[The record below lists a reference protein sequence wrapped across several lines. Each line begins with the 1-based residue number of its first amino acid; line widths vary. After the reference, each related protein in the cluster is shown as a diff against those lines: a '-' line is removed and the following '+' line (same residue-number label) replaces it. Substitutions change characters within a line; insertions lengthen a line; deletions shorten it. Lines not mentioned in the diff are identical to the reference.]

1 MYLFQGNSQRAWD
14 VWSSLPGCC
23 PLLAQDISDPAL
35 ALSLLVLCSV
45 AVKVTVLEM
54 AFPGLYQPGF
64 TACNNTHSCLEHWLQ
79 S

>member
-14 VWSSLPGCC
+14 VWSCLPGCC

-45 AVKVTVLEM
+45 AVKVTVGD
-54 AFPGLYQPGF
+54 GLP
-64 TACNNTHSCLEHWLQ
+64 
-79 S
+79 